1 MELNNSFFSDDEE
14 DQCEKV
20 GQANASKKWLNST
33 FASLA
38 QLEQVKP
45 NVYNVGLVDP
55 RELKGNNLTSNN
67 KRSQSF
73 TDLTTNPLLS
83 TLISQK
89 TAWGSNGS
97 IPDLVKQ
104 IGQIDGRPHRPE
116 SAKTSARRYRPSSGK
131 KQRPESA
138 KEGSLPPRPPKISV
152 RGAKVDT
159 VGRPAKHTPY
169 QSVTTGWAGP
179 PAGMKYPD
187 APSEQGV
194 ASVPHSVPCTPPPP
208 PQGTPVPHLDINV
221 EIPNEDEGD
230 SDDDD
235 MVKLKYT
242 KTKTEAPH
250 PVELLRRP
258 TPESLHLN
266 LDIPTMDEEEIEE
279 DSDLDTERLLEKAE
293 KYSTSK
299 KPDDDDFINQVTE
312 ANESGDFEESHDKP
326 VEPTIPEED
335 EDSFSFHSRIESSS
349 DSDGDWTD
357 EEAPINPADSKKSSE
372 ESKPV
377 EKFVVKFIE
386 ERNVTIDI
394 TPRNAGHK
402 VGRLSPTKQEGQRSK
417 GKGVVSVEEE
427 QKLKAA
433 LSVKSAGSKPMVGFV
448 DYSEGNAE
456 SYVPQV
462 TVTKKGQR
470 PSSAVTKKIEHD
482 RPQVR
487 QRPSSATAVRP
498 SSKPVG
504 RSLQKPITQI
514 IVDYGEEERKRKILR
529 KKLRE
534 KDVVT
539 MVEQVTVS
547 EDEASEESDE
557 DVEITPDLL
566 RPGSP
571 TKCTSEP
578 TKNYYEISR
587 QSAIGRSSVVDK
599 MFEKLKEGASGQPT
613 TMLSDLGEI
622 DSKESAAVKSVLD
635 SQLLRINEKQ
645 MVTHQVDINREK
657 AKAIRPPSAKVQ
669 HKPPIARTTDDHER
683 PGSRLGFVA
692 MAPEKDCDH
701 TGNKKVTR
709 RPMSAQSKQTKSP
722 FNDEK
727 KDISDLVEGT
737 ETTATQQE
745 NTPSSEV
752 PGFTDRQLEIQRLMK
767 KHLTRPLSSNSN
779 NLPSPKSPKSPKC
792 KIPKSPSTVMSSAR
806 ADSKMSSSRS
816 EPKVA
821 SPRSQKER
829 AIDDMIE
836 KHLKRPASAFTPDI
850 MSESFGDS
858 SPEPPPSPVPVAPET
873 ESTPPTLTLPTTK
886 PTKGRIHRA
895 ASLPSPK
902 STLVS
907 ELTAAER
914 SGAGVSCNHGCAHGH
929 GHAETPGLSSK
940 TNVKSSF
947 YTRAKSAPVKR
958 KTAAPK
964 IRYTKPLYL
973 NTVNHSD
980 YPETEEA
987 QECTVMQAKLAAKG
1001 VNISA
1006 KTLERALYPPSG
1018 QTTYYEIKAS
1028 LPKSQSLGL
1037 LSHPKVWLPEE
1048 YKQLRSAEKA
1058 LDKVN
1063 EIMYMQ
1069 KKAEERKAKIADGTA
1084 VKKKKKKGKKRP
1096 TSSLKRSKSFT

>member
-1 MELNNSFFSDDEE
+1 MELNNSFFSDDEI

-20 GQANASKKWLNST
+20 GQANASKKWLSST

-38 QLEQVKP
+38 QLEQIKP

-55 RELKGNNLTSNN
+55 RELKGSNLTSTN
-67 KRSQSF
+67 KRSQSV
-73 TDLTTNPLLS
+73 TDLTSNPPLS
-83 TLISQK
+83 TLSNQK

-104 IGQIDGRPHRPE
+104 ASQIDGRPHRPE
-116 SAKTSARRYRPSSGK
+116 SAKTSSRRYRPPSGK
-131 KQRPESA
+131 KPRPESA

-152 RGAKVDT
+152 KGAKVDT
-159 VGRPAKHTPY
+159 VGRPAKQTPY

-179 PAGMKYPD
+179 PAGMKYPN
-187 APSEQGV
+187 PEQGLGH
-194 ASVPHSVPCTPPPP
+194 VPHSVPCTPPPP
-208 PQGTPVPHLDINV
+208 PQGTPVPRLDIDV
-221 EIPNEDEGD
+221 EIPNQNDED
-230 SDDDD
+230 SDEDD

-250 PVELLRRP
+250 PVQLLRRP
-258 TPESLHLN
+258 TSESLHLN
-266 LDIPTMDEEEIEE
+266 LDIPTMDEEEEEDE
-279 DSDLDTERLLEKAE
+279 DSDLDTERLLAKAE
-293 KYSTSK
+293 KYSTNK
-299 KPDDDDFINQVTE
+299 QPDDDEFIHQVTE
-312 ANESGDFEESHDKP
+312 ANESGNFEENHDRIGDP
-326 VEPTIPEED
+326 SMLEED

-349 DSDGDWTD
+349 DSDGAWTD
-357 EEAPINPADSKKSSE
+357 EEVPV
-372 ESKPV
+372 KPV
-377 EKFVVKFIE
+377 EKLAVKFSE

-394 TPRNAGHK
+394 TPRNTGHK
-402 VGRLSPTKQEGQRSK
+402 VGSLSPRGHRKQERQRSG
-417 GKGVVSVEEE
+417 GKGVVSEDDE

-433 LSVKSAGSKPMVGFV
+433 LSVKSAGNQPVIEL
-448 DYSEGNAE
+448 DHYSEGNAQN
-456 SYVPQV
+456 YVPHV
-462 TVTKKGQR
+462 TVVKKNQR
-470 PSSAVTKKIEHD
+470 PSSAVIKNTEQDQPKM
-482 RPQVR
+482 R
-487 QRPSSATAVRP
+487 QRPSSATVRP

-514 IVDYGEEERKRKILR
+514 IVDYGEEERKRKRLR
-529 KKLRE
+529 KKLQE

-539 MVEQVTVS
+539 MVEQVSVS
-547 EDEASEESDE
+547 EDDSSEESDE
-557 DVEITPDLL
+557 DVEITPELL

-587 QSAIGRSSVVDK
+587 QSALGRSSVVDK
-599 MFEKLKEGASGQPT
+599 MFEKLKESASGLST
-613 TMLSDLGEI
+613 TMVADSGEN
-622 DSKESAAVKSVLD
+622 DSMESAAVKSVLD

-645 MVTHQVDINREK
+645 MVAHQVDTNREK

-669 HKPPIARTTDDHER
+669 HKPPVARTTQSDDHER

-692 MAPEKDCDH
+692 MAPDKDSDP
-701 TGNKKVTR
+701 TSTRKVTR
-709 RPMSAQSKQTKSP
+709 RPLSAQSNTPSGG
-722 FNDEK
+722 EK
-727 KDISDLVEGT
+727 KDNGDPIGDTVT
-737 ETTATQQE
+737 MAAFQQE
-745 NTPSSEV
+745 NTSSVEV
-752 PGFTDRQLEIQRLMK
+752 PGLTDRQLEIQRLMN
-767 KHLTRPLSSNSN
+767 KHLTRPLSSISN

-792 KIPKSPSTVMSSAR
+792 KIPKSPSVMSSAR
-806 ADSKMSSSRS
+806 ADSKMSSARS
-816 EPKVA
+816 ETKVG

-836 KHLKRPASAFTPDI
+836 KHLKRPASVFTPDV
-850 MSESFGDS
+850 MTESMGDS
-858 SPEPPPSPVPVAPET
+858 SPSPPSSPVPVILET
-873 ESTPPTLTLPTTK
+873 DSTPCPSTK
-886 PTKGRIHRA
+886 SSKSRIHKA
-895 ASLPSPK
+895 TSLPSPK

-907 ELTAAER
+907 ELVSAER

-929 GHAETPGLSSK
+929 GHTGTPELTAK
-940 TNVKSSF
+940 TNAKSSF

-958 KTAAPK
+958 RTPNKEPK
-964 IRYTKPLYL
+964 IRYTKPVTL

-987 QECTVMQAKLAAKG
+987 EECTVMQAKLAAKG
-1001 VNISA
+1001 VNVSA

-1018 QTTYYEIKAS
+1018 QTTYYEIKAT

-1048 YKQLRSAEKA
+1048 YRQLKSAEKA
-1058 LDKVN
+1058 LAKVN

-1096 TSSLKRSKSFT
+1096 TSSLKRSKSFS